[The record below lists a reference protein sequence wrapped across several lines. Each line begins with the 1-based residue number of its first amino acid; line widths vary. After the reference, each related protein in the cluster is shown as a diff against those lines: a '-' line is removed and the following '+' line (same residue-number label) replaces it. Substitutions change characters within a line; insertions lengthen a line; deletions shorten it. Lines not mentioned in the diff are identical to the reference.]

1 MIKMAKIRI
10 LHLVSSLSKS
20 SGVMSVIMNYYRN
33 INRNEVQFDFL
44 YFKNIENTYKKE
56 IEDLGGKVFL
66 ISKPS
71 FSRSFKNEL
80 ENFFKDYGCKYAAL
94 HNHQVAINF
103 LFSSIAKK
111 HGIDNIIVHSHTT
124 MYSDKKISAIRN
136 RILCIGLKKRA
147 THYFACSKAAGEFLY
162 GRKSLNDDN
171 VIVVNNA
178 VDCQKFRFNQS
189 IRDNI
194 RRNLGLQ
201 NHIVIGHVGRFNE
214 QKNHMFLIEIFEAL
228 KKKEKKAKLVLVGEG
243 PLLNQVKEKANKLN
257 ISDDVIFLGKR
268 NDVPDLLQA
277 MDIFLLPSLFEG
289 LPVVGVEAQ
298 VSGLPI
304 VMSDNITEEIGL
316 LNYKFIS
323 LNESAEGWANKI
335 HEVQNNTNRESAADI
350 LINYGFDI
358 SIEAKKL
365 EKLYLDMSGDKNK

>member
-1 MIKMAKIRI
+1 MSRIRI
-10 LHLVSSLSKS
+10 LHFVSSLSKS
-20 SGVMSVIMNYYRN
+20 SGVMSVIMNYYRYIDRDN
-33 INRNEVQFDFL
+33 VQFDFMF
-44 YFKNIENTYKKE
+44 FKDIDNTYEEE
-56 IEDLGGKVFL
+56 IRNYGGRVYY

-71 FSRSFKNEL
+71 LNKAFKQDL
-80 ENFFKDYGCKYAAL
+80 SKILKKDKYIAL
-94 HNHQVAINF
+94 HIHEVYLTF
-103 LFSSIAKK
+103 LLAPIANKN
-111 HGIDNIIVHSHTT
+111 GISNIITHSHTT
-124 MYSDKKISAIRN
+124 MYSDKFISAVRN
-136 RILCIGLKKRA
+136 RLLCLGLKKQA
-147 THYFACSKAAGEFLY
+147 NHYFACSKAAGEFLY

-171 VIVVNNA
+171 VVVVNNA

-189 IRDNI
+189 VRDST

-214 QKNHMFLIEIFEAL
+214 QKNHMFLIEIFATL
-228 KKKEKKAKLVLVGEG
+228 KKKENKAKLILVGEG
-243 PLLNQVKEKANKLN
+243 PLFEQVKERINQLN
-257 ISDDVIFLGKR
+257 ISKDVILLGKR

-277 MDIFLLPSLFEG
+277 MDVFLLPSLFEG

-323 LNESAEGWANKI
+323 LNETAESWANKTLEMTI
-335 HEVQNNTNRESAADI
+335 NIDRDNAADT
-350 LINYGFDI
+350 LISYGFDI

-365 EKLYLDMSGDKNK
+365 EKIYFDMEKS